1 MTDKD
6 QINPEKMTREELIS
20 ECFVLIGRLEKKI
33 SGRYRPNENEALYLQ
48 SVRAITGLIDTTNR
62 LLKDTELERL
72 DERLQALE
80 QGGNE

>member
-1 MTDKD
+1 MTHKD
-6 QINPEKMTREELIS
+6 QIDPKKMTREELIS
-20 ECFVLIGRLEKKI
+20 ECFTLIGRLEKKI

-72 DERLQALE
+72 DERLQVLE